1 MHYTFGVRQLLH
13 EATRA
18 AGVIEVHVSKNNVV
32 DISHVEVLLNESI
45 QKKRDTAVDAGVD
58 VRRATLFDDQVAR
71 VV

>member
-1 MHYTFGVRQLLH
+1 LLH

-45 QKKRDTAVDAGVD
+45 QKKRNTAVDAGVD